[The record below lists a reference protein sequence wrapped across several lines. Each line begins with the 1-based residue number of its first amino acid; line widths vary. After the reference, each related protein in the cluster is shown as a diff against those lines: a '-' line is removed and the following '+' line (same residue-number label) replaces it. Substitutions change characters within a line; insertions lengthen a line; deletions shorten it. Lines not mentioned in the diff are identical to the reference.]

1 MCYREGGE
9 KERRE
14 RTRERAREGR
24 GEKEGRERMRE
35 REREGER
42 ERERER
48 EENSNINFCLFCR
61 LDERYSTVIT
71 PSSPQVLH
79 IDYNK
84 LSNATICVFPMLVSI
99 CAFPMLVS
107 KTIIRIYLFILNL
120 SYACRFSISICQLV
134 SMK

>member
-1 MCYREGGE
+1 MSEFARCVIEREERRKGGREQE
-9 KERRE
+9 KELERE
-14 RTRERAREGR
+14 E
-24 GEKEGRERMRE
+24 EKRKGGRE

-107 KTIIRIYLFILNL
+107 KTIIRI
-120 SYACRFSISICQLV
+120 S
-134 SMK
+134 